1 MTNAFSSVRETA
13 SSTFWIEHLLLK
25 NLPFFWYNDRKKGGF
40 SQYDRRM
47 QYFRDEAPAGPVRI
61 LFFQGQGPEFPHC
74 LLGAGAHCRGF
85 RGFAGHWRAGSR
97 PRHRQPD
104 PAALSP
110 GREGLR
116 RGSGH
121 PAQAPA
127 RRNCR
132 RIFQSG
138 DPLGG
143 YSQAGHPRSGPG
155 EILRPC
161 GPWPAPTCPITSPPR
176 C

>member
-1 MTNAFSSVRETA
+1 MTNAFSSVQETA

-25 NLPFFWYNDRKKGGF
+25 NRLFSGTMTGRKAVF
-40 SQYDRRM
+40 QYDRRM

-121 PAQAPA
+121 PAQTPA

-143 YSQAGHPRSGPG
+143 YYQAGHPRSGP
-155 EILRPC
+155 RNSPAC
-161 GPWPAPTCPITSPPR
+161 VPWPAPTCPITSPPR